1 MTIHY
6 VRLDGTYVGGYSEEI
21 GDVPAAAPSENDA
34 YPESAENLICIE
46 QECPEYADQIWNFPG
61 WSESEGKKI
70 RRESFWRSSEMTS
83 IADQL
88 LRLEDSDPTA
98 LPGSESEWREYRI
111 KVRAWSDGAAG
122 YPDENKRPKRPGTT
136 K

>member
-6 VRLDGTYVGGYSEEI
+6 VRPNGTYVGGYSEES
-21 GDVPAAAPSENDA
+21 GDVPAATPSENDA
-34 YPESAENLICIE
+34 YPELVENLICIE
-46 QECPEYADQIWNFPG
+46 HECPEYADQIWNFPG

-88 LRLEDSDPTA
+88 LRLEDSDPTS

-111 KVRAWSDGAAG
+111 KVRAWSEVASG
-122 YPDENKRPKRPGTT
+122 YPDENKRPRRPGTT

>member
-6 VRLDGTYVGGYSEEI
+6 VRPNGTYVGGYSEES
-21 GDVPAAAPSENDA
+21 GDVPAATPSENDA
-34 YPESAENLICIE
+34 YPELVENLICIK

-122 YPDENKRPKRPGTT
+122 YPDENKRPKRP
-136 K
+136 